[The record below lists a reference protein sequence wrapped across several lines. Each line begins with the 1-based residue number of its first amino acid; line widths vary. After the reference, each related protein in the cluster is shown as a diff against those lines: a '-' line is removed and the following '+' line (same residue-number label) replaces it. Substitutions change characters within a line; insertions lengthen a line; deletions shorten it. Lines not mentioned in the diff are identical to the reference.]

1 MVPKSALS
9 VRDEVERHYER
20 AAATDDLYKMV
31 HLQLEPQR
39 DKPALVLGNAG
50 GDVARLHQRIDG
62 APT

>member
-9 VRDEVERHYER
+9 VRDAVERHYER
-20 AAATDDLYKMV
+20 ATDDLYKMV